1 MMRNEGRITHPLNL
15 AHRGASAYAP
25 QNTLAAFQLAEEM
38 GADGIELDVHLTAD
52 GTLVVIHDFTVDD
65 TTDGSGR
72 VEDMNLAELKRLD
85 AGAWFDARFAGQQVP
100 TLDEVVDAVGDEMLL
115 NIELKTAAWHD
126 QKLERAV
133 VDFVHARGIGE
144 RVILSSFNPL
154 AMWRIRRLDPALA
167 TGIIYSPGLPLPLR
181 RAWLRPMVHPA
192 ALHPHHSQVDA
203 RYVAWAHARGYR
215 VHTWTVDDAAEMRR
229 LIELEVDAII
239 TNRPDVL
246 RDVMRET

>member
-1 MMRNEGRITHPLNL
+1 MKDEPRTARPLNL

-25 QNTLAAFQLAEEM
+25 QNTLAAFQLAEKM

-72 VEDMNLAELKRLD
+72 VEDMTLAELKRLD
-85 AGAWFDARFAGQQVP
+85 AGAWFDVRYAGQQVP
-100 TLDEVVDAVGDEMLL
+100 TLDEVVDRVGDEMVL
-115 NIELKTAAWHD
+115 NIELKTVAWRG
-126 QKLERAV
+126 QRLERAV
-133 VDFVHARGIGE
+133 VDFVRARGIGK

-154 AMWRIRRLDPALA
+154 AMRRVRQLAPDLA
-167 TGIIYSPGLPLPLR
+167 TGIIYSPSLPLPLR
-181 RAWLRPMVHPA
+181 RAWLRPMVHPV

-215 VHTWTVDDAAEMRR
+215 VHTWTVDDPAEMRR
-229 LIELEVDAII
+229 LINLEVDAII
-239 TNRPDVL
+239 TNRPNVL
-246 RDVMRET
+246 RDVMRGA